1 MNKQTFTP
9 HHVNI
14 TEEDLVGNNGIGRYI
29 LLPGSD
35 GRAKKFAEMY
45 FDNVEIKDSPRGH
58 NLYKGT
64 ITNNGHKIDMASI
77 STGMGCPSTDIILT
91 ELFRL
96 GGRRFLRV
104 GTSGSLQPD
113 RIKVGHLAIPTGVVR
128 DEGTS
133 KSYVPAEFPAIP
145 SFEITLACKKVA
157 DSKDYKKEINFGI
170 VHCKDSLFAREFGA
184 GPMRNRNEDYMQ
196 ILKGAGAIA
205 SEMESSQLF
214 ILSSLFNHELIK
226 LGSSEKVLGGTVL
239 SIIGDDDPFT
249 SKELADIAIQRGM
262 DFSID
267 VIKELASSELNF
279 S

>member
-1 MNKQTFTP
+1 MSQQPFTA
-9 HHVNI
+9 HHINVS
-14 TEEDLVGNNGIGRYI
+14 EEDLQGNNGIGRYI

-35 GRAKKFAEMY
+35 GRAKKFAEL
-45 FDNVEIKDSPRGH
+45 FNDVEVKESPRGH

-64 ITNNGHKIDMASI
+64 IKHNGKLIDIASI

-133 KSYVPAEFPAIP
+133 KNYVPAEFPAIP
-145 SFEITLACKKVA
+145 SFEMTSICKKVA
-157 DSKDYKKEINFGI
+157 ESKEYKKEVNFGI

-184 GPMRNRNEDYMQ
+184 GPMRERNESYMQ

-205 SEMESSQLF
+205 SEMESSQIF

-226 LGSSEKVLGGTVL
+226 AGSTDKVLAGTVL
-239 SIIGDDDPFT
+239 SIIGDDNPFT
-249 SKELADIAIQRGM
+249 SKDLADIAINRGM
-262 DFSID
+262 EFAID
-267 VIKELASSELNF
+267 VIKELALSELN
-279 S
+279 